1 MIARWRIRERGREG
15 ESEERER
22 VGFLLYLMLDCDK
35 GFRFILLQVNVLNIN
50 PAWLNQHSQRQRMSR
65 GFH

>member
-1 MIARWRIRERGREG
+1 MIARWRIRERGRG
-15 ESEERER
+15 RVRRER